1 MIAWSALAILII
13 LLLYPIGYLM
23 GYARGRRAK
32 VLTAIREIL
41 RGVEDDGRPRDP

>member
-1 MIAWSALAILII
+1 MLAWTVLGILII
-13 LLLYPIGYLM
+13 LLLYPVGYLM

-41 RGVEDDGRPRDP
+41 YGEEADGGDGDP